1 MDGCNIKVFN
11 KFKVTDM
18 DPNQGKRAKEAIPEN
33 VVEGGFDPDIFAMYN
48 ATNDVDPAAAQD
60 EAGQA
65 ADLHGVTV
73 EAGQAAAATT
83 IQAAVRG
90 HLVRK
95 KLAQAAAPQG
105 DAVDAATLDAVE
117 AAAPQGDAVEAATPD
132 AVEAGVDPD
141 ILTLHK
147 ALNAED
153 DAAPAEPKN
162 KDNVFI
168 RIFKAIRDFFRNM
181 FNGFTA
187 MFKPGKGGK
196 PASSDGLG
204 SKPAVAACCSP
215 LDNQVEALQPAAAPV
230 SANG

>member
-95 KLAQAAAPQG
+95 KLAQ
-105 DAVDAATLDAVE
+105 